1 MKIAWCILLIIY
13 VMMTAQAP
21 ARSASCLTHF
31 ILPVCFMHVL
41 QEDKH
46 LKAYTGQGRL
56 CQFLIL

>member
-13 VMMTAQAP
+13 VMMIAQAP

-46 LKAYTGQGRL
+46 LKAYTG
-56 CQFLIL
+56 